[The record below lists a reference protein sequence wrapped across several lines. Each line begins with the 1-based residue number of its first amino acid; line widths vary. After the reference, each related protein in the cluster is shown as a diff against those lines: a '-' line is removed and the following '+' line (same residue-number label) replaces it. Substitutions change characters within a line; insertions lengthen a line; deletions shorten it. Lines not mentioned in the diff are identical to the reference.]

1 MKDPA
6 FLFYSKDFYEG
17 TRTMLPKE
25 RACYIDLLIYQHQ
38 HGRIPIDD
46 YERLSM
52 YCSGID
58 EATLKATLKAK
69 FKQEDDGWYN
79 LKLKKTIDD
88 RSEFAKKQSINGK
101 IGQFWKKS
109 KSILS
114 KTDYNKLRE
123 LLESQSNKDI
133 FNKIKEIEINKNT
146 LEAMLEAMLEAKLK
160 HLVNVN
166 ANVNVNKEEKEYEN
180 NNYFYSG
187 EDKYHLDVIHDSKT
201 LYEIIKNSESWRKT
215 YSKIRDV
222 SETKVA
228 RSQLDFY
235 NDISLKKKT
244 HRTLREIIEHMTN
257 YCNLKHKT

>member
-1 MKDPA
+1 
-6 FLFYSKDFYEG
+6 
-17 TRTMLPKE
+17 
-25 RACYIDLLIYQHQ
+25 
-38 HGRIPIDD
+38 
-46 YERLSM
+46 
-52 YCSGID
+52 
-58 EATLKATLKAK
+58 
-69 FKQEDDGWYN
+69 
-79 LKLKKTIDD
+79 
-88 RSEFAKKQSINGK
+88 
-101 IGQFWKKS
+101 
-109 KSILS
+109 
-114 KTDYNKLRE
+114 
-123 LLESQSNKDI
+123 
-133 FNKIKEIEINKNT
+133 
-146 LEAMLEAMLEAKLK
+146 MLEAMLEAKLK

-187 EDKYHLDVIHDSKT
+187 EDKYYLDVIHDSKT